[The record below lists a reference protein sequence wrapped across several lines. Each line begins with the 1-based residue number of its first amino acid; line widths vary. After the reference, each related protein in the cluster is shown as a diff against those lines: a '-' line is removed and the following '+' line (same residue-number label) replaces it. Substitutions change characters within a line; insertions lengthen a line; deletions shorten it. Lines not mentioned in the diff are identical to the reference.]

1 MEIQGLLIGAGLG
14 YMLGDQKDAKKVAS
28 REVWAVGGAALGHL
42 LQDQIGPKPAP
53 AQPQVVVD
61 PGLSHENARLKRALV
76 ETRANHS
83 RTLAQIETQVDEL
96 LAEREEAPAP
106 RVARAARQP
115 AAEPAPRRRVVS
127 LGTME
132 REAAPS
138 PAPKQAPKAAV
149 RRPQLPDYGQ
159 LDGLR
164 GELAEADLAEVF
176 GRSNTR

>member
-42 LQDQIGPKPAP
+42 LQDQMVPKAAPAP
-53 AQPQVVVD
+53 VVQRVD
-61 PGLSHENARLKRALV
+61 PVLAQENARLKRALV
-76 ETRANHS
+76 ETRENHS
-83 RTLAQIETQVDEL
+83 RTLTAIETQVDEL
-96 LAEREEAPAP
+96 IAEQTVKQTARP
-106 RVARAARQP
+106 ARAARQAP
-115 AAEPAPRRRVVS
+115 AETAPRRRVVS

-132 REAAPS
+132 REAAPP
-138 PAPKQAPKAAV
+138 PAPKQAHKAAV

-176 GRSNTR
+176 GRNNAR

>member
-42 LQDQIGPKPAP
+42 LQDQMVPKAAPAP
-53 AQPQVVVD
+53 VVQRVD
-61 PGLSHENARLKRALV
+61 PVLAQENARLKRALV
-76 ETRANHS
+76 ETRENHS
-83 RTLAQIETQVDEL
+83 RTLTAIETQVDEL
-96 LAEREEAPAP
+96 IAERETKPAP
-106 RVARAARQP
+106 RATRAARQP
-115 AAEPAPRRRVVS
+115 VAEAAPRRRVVS

-138 PAPKQAPKAAV
+138 PAPKQAHKAAV

-176 GRSNTR
+176 GRNNAR